1 MFGWLKDKESPQDY
15 KFSYN
20 PSLSL
25 PKEIDLTKNFPLV
38 YNQLNTSSCVAHA
51 VSMAYMI
58 QLLQQKEK
66 FFSPSRLFVYY
77 NARLIDN
84 PKSIRD
90 EGTYLKSGIKA
101 VSQFGAC
108 DESIWKFD
116 TSKVNIKPTKLT
128 NSKFDPYISG
138 LTKQVEKYERVPK
151 SREAIK
157 NALFQGSAVVFGVY
171 LYSKFQQQLEK
182 NNYVFQLPEK
192 GDSIIGGHACFH
204 PNTFITTF
212 NGHIKIENIKVGDIV
227 LTHTGEY
234 KKVTKIMKTLVDEE
248 IIKLKNTLGTDLLVT
263 KNHPFFTK
271 EYSYQYKLK
280 DIEHYGNYFN
290 NTIWKNAE
298 DLKQGNILYHPFN
311 KEEVINENPNI
322 HYEEDFFKLI
332 GIYMGDGNLAIK
344 YSNNGNIQSIKVRVS
359 LGKDYPELIEEVT
372 RLLKKYSKNSIG
384 INDFKNHINL
394 ICYDT
399 ELGKKILNICGGPN
413 SKKLHSDLL
422 IAPTKLQKYIIK
434 GWYETDGCSDGNG
447 FSISTSYENLL
458 YDLTYLYKRCG
469 LLYSIFCNKAKFHT
483 IKNKKIFSR
492 NNYNISCRNVDIEK
506 MSQVRTKHSSIF
518 IDNHTIKKFKNSDR
532 ELVNYEG
539 YVYNLEVEDNHSYVA
554 NGIAVHN
561 CTIVGYS
568 DEKQAFKVRNSWSK
582 LWGINGD
589 FWMPYIIMES
599 QFVDDLWKITF
610 IEK

>member
-25 PKEIDLTKNFPLV
+25 PKEIDLVKNFPLV

-51 VSMAYMI
+51 VSMAYMV

-66 FFSPSRLFVYY
+66 FFSPSRLFIYF
-77 NARLIDN
+77 NARQLDN
-84 PKSIRD
+84 PRIIRD
-90 EGTYLKSGIKA
+90 EGTYLKSGIKS
-101 VSQFGAC
+101 VVQFGAC

-116 TSKVNIKPTKLT
+116 TSKVNIKPSKLT

-171 LYSKFQQQLEK
+171 LYSKFQEQLEK
-182 NNYVFQLPEK
+182 NNYVFQLPER
-192 GDSIIGGHACFH
+192 GDYVVGGHACFH
-204 PNTFITTF
+204 PSTFINTQ
-212 NGHIKIENIKVGDIV
+212 NGNITIDKINVGDFV

-234 KKVTKIMKTLVDEE
+234 KKVTKVMKTLVNEDLIE
-248 IIKLKNTLGTDLLVT
+248 LKNTLGSNLLVT
-263 KNHPFFTK
+263 KNHPFLTK
-271 EYSYQYKLK
+271 KYSDLYKLR
-280 DIEHYGNYFN
+280 DIKKHKTSFK
-290 NTIWKNAE
+290 NTIWKSIENLNTG
-298 DLKQGNILYHPFN
+298 DLLYYPFN
-311 KEEVINENPNI
+311 TQEIIDNNSEII
-322 HYEEDFFKLI
+322 YEEDFFKLI

-344 YSNNGNIQSIKVRVS
+344 YSNKGNIESIKVRVS

-372 RLLKKYSKNSIG
+372 RLLKKYSKNSVG

-394 ICYDT
+394 VCYDT
-399 ELGKKILNICGGPN
+399 ELGKKILNLCGGPN
-413 SKKLHSDLL
+413 NKKLNFNLL
-422 IAPTKLQKYIIK
+422 HAPINLQKQIIK
-434 GWYETDGCSDGNG
+434 GWYETDGCDDKNG

-458 YDLTYLYKRCG
+458 YDLTYLFKRCN
-469 LLYSIFCNKAKFHT
+469 LLYGVFCTKAHDAIIRGKVIHSKNSYSIRC
-483 IKNKKIFSR
+483 S
-492 NNYNISCRNVDIEK
+492 NVDIE
-506 MSQVRTKHSSIF
+506 SLNQERTNHTSII
-518 IDNHTIKKFKNSDR
+518 IDNYTIKKFKRKNI
-532 ELVNYEG
+532 NYFNYIG
-539 YVYNLEVEDNHSYVA
+539 FVYNLEVEDNHSYTA

-561 CTIVGYS
+561 CTITGFS

-582 LWGINGD
+582 YWGINGD